1 MDVIKLNFIVSQKLM
16 SESAHKFVALR
27 CHIQKRSYHG
37 RNKLTLVDCNTV
49 CKVITARHLG
59 MARLKIFNKVCRES
73 GLFTLA
79 CLLVVVINSLFLVVW
94 LKSCCH

>member
-1 MDVIKLNFIVSQKLM
+1 MDVIKLNSNVSQKLM
-16 SESAHKFVALR
+16 SESAHKFAALH

-37 RNKLTLVDCNTV
+37 RNKLTLKDYNTV
-49 CKVITARHLG
+49 CKVITARRLG

-73 GLFTLA
+73 GL
-79 CLLVVVINSLFLVVW
+79 LVVVVNSLFLVVW